1 MEWLTVVVIDWYG
14 VDAGWFYPLEH
25 LARRRYR
32 RKLTVEHQS
41 TSLIYHLR
49 ELDVPGDGIHDVRIA
64 FYLNPPYNTFG
75 SRAEDSP
82 RVHSS
87 VSRRSKHRM
96 PSDDALCL
104 WFPDDPPAR
113 KWESGQGLLVLI
125 EITARHLLFERQWL
139 ETGGHRGGDWPSEDA
154 PHGLREA
161 G

>member
-64 FYLNPPYNTFG
+64 FYLNPPYNTMPCACGFLTILRPANG
-75 SRAEDSP
+75 NLAK
-82 RVHSS
+82 
-87 VSRRSKHRM
+87 VS
-96 PSDDALCL
+96 
-104 WFPDDPPAR
+104 
-113 KWESGQGLLVLI
+113 
-125 EITARHLLFERQWL
+125 
-139 ETGGHRGGDWPSEDA
+139 
-154 PHGLREA
+154 
-161 G
+161 